1 MPERRIMKI
10 ETRIFGEIDIAE
22 EKILT
27 FEKGIIGFPDL
38 KRFTLI
44 HDEEVGANAGIRY
57 LQSMDEPAFALPV
70 MDPLVV
76 KPDYDPEVND
86 ELLSGLGE
94 LNENNLLVLVTV
106 SVPSDLTKMT
116 VNLQGPI
123 VINAEERKA
132 AQIIVD
138 SSEYPV
144 KFPIYEILKSRKD
157 GE

>member
-1 MPERRIMKI
+1 MKI
-10 ETRIFGEIDIAE
+10 NTRIFGEIEIED

-27 FEKGIIGFPDL
+27 FDKGIIGFPEL
-38 KRFTLI
+38 QRFTLI

-57 LQSMDEPAFALPV
+57 LQSMDEPGFAIPV
-70 MDPLVV
+70 MDPLLV

-106 SVPSDLTKMT
+106 TVPSDLTKMT

-123 VINAEERKA
+123 IINAESRKA

-144 KFPIYEILKSRKD
+144 KYPIYDILKSRKD

>member
-1 MPERRIMKI
+1 MKI

-57 LQSMDEPAFALPV
+57 LQSMDEPAFAMPV

-116 VNLQGPI
+116 VNLRGPI

>member
-1 MPERRIMKI
+1 MKI
-10 ETRIFGEIDIAE
+10 NTRIFGEVDIE
-22 EKILT
+22 DSKILT

-57 LQSMDEPAFALPV
+57 LQSMDEPGFALPV

-76 KPDYDPEVND
+76 KQDYDPEVND
-86 ELLSGLGE
+86 ELLSGLGD

-106 SVPSDLTKMT
+106 TVPSDLTKMS

-123 VINAEERKA
+123 VINADERKA

-144 KFPIYEILKSRKD
+144 KFYIYDILKSRKD

>member
-1 MPERRIMKI
+1 MKI

-57 LQSMDEPAFALPV
+57 LQSMDEPAFAMPV

-106 SVPSDLTKMT
+106 SVPSNLTKMT